1 MKKAL
6 FAAVFL
12 VSGLALL
19 SCTEVAKSQGTRT
32 ANTGSV
38 ASGAAAFEDEVLVHV
53 NKYRKTKG
61 LAPLR
66 MNDAIAE
73 ESRKHSYNMAN
84 NIVPFSHDGFNTRS
98 KNLASR
104 IPGMRSVAENVAFG
118 QQSAREVVEDWIKS
132 PGHRKNIEGNYTQTG
147 IGIAAN
153 KKGVLYYTQM
163 FVR

>member
-6 FAAVFL
+6 FSVVFL
-12 VSGLALL
+12 AAGLVLL
-19 SCTEVAKSQGTRT
+19 SCTQVLQPQGTRST
-32 ANTGSV
+32 NTGSV
-38 ASGAAAFEDEVLVHV
+38 ASSAAAFEDEVLVHV
-53 NKYRKTKG
+53 NKYRKSKG

-66 MNDAIAE
+66 MHDAIVE

-104 IPGMRSVAENVAFG
+104 IPGMRSVAENVAYG
-118 QQSAREVVEDWIKS
+118 QMSAREVVEDWIKS

-147 IGIAAN
+147 IGIATS